1 MLDLT
6 LPSLLLQPDR
16 FTVEDTEDLL
26 LQLLSDRQGHSLDW
40 STSELAASIMESTGG
55 HRGLTGVCLAAID
68 DMIRSA
74 GAISQSSWAKT
85 EAELPFLLGSGGIG
99 TYSALVAD
107 LILVQDN
114 PGIQDVMKVML
125 SNAGQYYTC
134 SNVPIE
140 GFSLICLFCAGEYTL
155 GPDELRS
162 PTGELAWQSLVWSGI
177 AIGPD
182 RSGVISISS
191 PLLLRALIIAATD
204 SRVLPTISPFPTTL
218 SSR

>member
-6 LPSLLLQPDR
+6 LPSLLLQPNR

-26 LQLLSDRQGHSLDW
+26 VQLLSDRQGHSLDW

-74 GAISQSSWAKT
+74 GAISQASWAKT

-107 LILVQDN
+107 LILFQDN
-114 PGIQDVMKVML
+114 PGIQDIMKVML
-125 SNAGQYYTC
+125 SNAGQY
-134 SNVPIE
+134 
-140 GFSLICLFCAGEYTL
+140 LFQCTN
-155 GPDELRS
+155 
-162 PTGELAWQSLVWSGI
+162 
-177 AIGPD
+177 
-182 RSGVISISS
+182 
-191 PLLLRALIIAATD
+191 
-204 SRVLPTISPFPTTL
+204 
-218 SSR
+218 